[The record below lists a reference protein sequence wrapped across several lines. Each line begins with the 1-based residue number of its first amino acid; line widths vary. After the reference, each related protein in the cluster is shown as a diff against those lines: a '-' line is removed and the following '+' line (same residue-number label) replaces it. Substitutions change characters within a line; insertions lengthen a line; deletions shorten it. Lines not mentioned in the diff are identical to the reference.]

1 MKGSSLSHQCFWR
14 WRSAIVTSNLKIVDV
29 CQLWACMDRR
39 LSQFHD
45 LWLSLAMSWSA
56 IIACIVMIYDCHLWF
71 HDRQSSPVIY
81 KTANVVFIVVIWD
94 CRLHFYDRRLPPAYT
109 VQSWSAIIAGIFTIC
124 DLHCNNRQLS
134 SGSIVMIGNCRLDRK
149 SWSAIVARIDSHDQ
163 QLSPGTIVMIGNCR
177 PDW

>member
-1 MKGSSLSHQCFWR
+1 MAISDCHIQFKDCRRLST
-14 WRSAIVTSNLKIVDV
+14 VG
-29 CQLWACMDRR
+29 MDRR

-134 SGSIVMIGNCRLDRK
+134 SGSIVMIGNCRPDRK
-149 SWSAIVARIDSHDQ
+149 SWSAIVARIDSYDQ